1 MFSQADFGKRLRQF
15 RKKKNFTQKEVAFRI
30 GVSEQAVSKWENG
43 ECLPDV
49 YNLKLLGQLLHIS
62 VDTLLDTE
70 NDRPEKVIEV
80 IKVNGAEFEIIEK
93 PETILAGKIIYAKDY
108 KDIDGFNHAIE
119 SISEEEK
126 QAALNLLKENVLPT
140 TDIHLSVNF
149 WLEEKVRAF
158 GFVREVTSEHQQ
170 EGIDVYKMPASLYI
184 KAYTDKETAQLLA
197 KEECEIWELFAYIR
211 NFFMPAHGFRMAD
224 NGAQELE
231 VFASFEHREGYAY
244 MPVMRSV

>member
-1 MFSQADFGKRLRQF
+1 MFSQVDFGKRLKEF
-15 RKKKNFTQKEVAFRI
+15 RKKKNFTQREIATRI

-70 NDRPEKVIEV
+70 NDKPEKVIET
-80 IKVNGAEFEIIEK
+80 IKIGGAEFEVIEK
-93 PETILAGKIIYAKDY
+93 PETILAGKIIFSKDY
-108 KDIDGFNHAIE
+108 EDINEFHNAIDSVTEE
-119 SISEEEK
+119 SK
-126 QAALNLLKENVLPT
+126 QTAFGLLQENVLPI

-149 WLEEKVRAF
+149 WLDEKSRAF
-158 GFVREVTSEHQQ
+158 GYVREVTTEQQ
-170 EGIDVYKMPASLYI
+170 PKGVDVYKMPASLYI
-184 KAYTDKETAQLLA
+184 RAYTDEATAQLIA

-211 NFFMPAHGFRMAD
+211 DYFMQANGFRMAD

-231 VFASFEHREGYAY
+231 VFDSSEHKTGYAY
-244 MPVMRSV
+244 MPVTR

>member
-1 MFSQADFGKRLRQF
+1 MFSQVDFGKRLKEF
-15 RKKKNFTQKEVAFRI
+15 RKKKNFTQKEIATRI

-70 NDRPEKVIEV
+70 NDKPEKVIET
-80 IKVNGAEFEIIEK
+80 IKIGGAEFEVIEK
-93 PETILAGKIIYAKDY
+93 PETILAGKIIFSKDY
-108 KDIDGFNHAIE
+108 EDINEFHNAIDSVTEE
-119 SISEEEK
+119 SK
-126 QAALNLLKENVLPT
+126 QTAFGLLQENVLPI

-149 WLEEKVRAF
+149 WLDEKSRAF
-158 GFVREVTSEHQQ
+158 GYVREVTTEQQ
-170 EGIDVYKMPASLYI
+170 PKGVDVYKMPASLYI
-184 KAYTDKETAQLLA
+184 RAYTDEATAQLIA

-211 NFFMPAHGFRMAD
+211 DYFMQANGFRMAD

-231 VFASFEHREGYAY
+231 VFDSSEHKTGYAY
-244 MPVMRSV
+244 MPVTR